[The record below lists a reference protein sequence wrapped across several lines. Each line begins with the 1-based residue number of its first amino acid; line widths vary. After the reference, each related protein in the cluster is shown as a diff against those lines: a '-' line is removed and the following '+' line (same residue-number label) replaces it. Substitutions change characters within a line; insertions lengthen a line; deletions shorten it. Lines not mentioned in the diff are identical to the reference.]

1 MVRVSRFRLVLG
13 AAIGLALAGALTA
26 GANVA
31 LTTISTDP
39 YRNVG
44 SQHATEVEPDSF
56 SFGSTIV
63 ATVQVGRFYSG
74 GSSNIGWGRS
84 TNGGA
89 TWTHGYLPGL
99 TVSSTPPGP
108 YSRAS
113 DPSVA
118 FDAKHGVWL
127 INSLALTGNNSV
139 SGAADVVNR
148 STDGGA
154 TWGNAVTIHAAT
166 GGEDLDKNWIVCDDT
181 AASPFYGRC
190 YAEVD
195 NAGGGNLLEM
205 FSSADGGLTWA
216 PSPVPSVGVIGG
228 QPLVQPNGTV
238 VMPIDDANEG
248 TVESFVSTNGGASYT
263 GPYLVAAI
271 SSHTDAGGI
280 RSGPLPSAE
289 IDGAGK
295 VYVVWQDCRFRNG
308 CAANDIVMSTST
320 DGVAWSPVSRVP
332 IGVTSD
338 AQDHFIPGLAVDRS
352 TSGGSGHLALTYYFY
367 PQRSCNR
374 ATCQLDVGFVSST
387 NGGASWSAATQL
399 AGPMLLTWLPNTSE
413 GRMVGDYMSTS
424 FAGGLAHGLFAVA
437 TSPTGNFS
445 RDCASATPNC
455 HEALTTNAAGMATPL
470 GGDLGSSGD
479 RVVVPSGSVPPASA
493 APVRA
498 R

>member
-1 MVRVSRFRLVLG
+1 VVWTPRLRLALG
-13 AAIGLALAGALTA
+13 AVSILALATAVTA

-39 YRNVG
+39 YKNVG

-63 ATVQVGRFYSG
+63 STIQVGRYYSG

-89 TWTHGYLPGL
+89 AWTHGYLPGL
-99 TVSSTPPGP
+99 TVNSTPPGP
-108 YSRAS
+108 YDRAS

-118 FDAKHGVWL
+118 YDAKHNVWL
-127 INSLALTGNNSV
+127 INSLALKGKSSV
-139 SGAADVVNR
+139 TGAADVVNR

-181 AASPFYGRC
+181 AASPFYGHC

-195 NAGGGNLLEM
+195 NAGGANLLEM
-205 FSSADGGLTWA
+205 FSSTDGGLTWT
-216 PSPVPSVGVIGG
+216 PSTVPSASVIGG

-238 VMPIDDANEG
+238 VMPIDDGNEA
-248 TVESFVSTNGGASYT
+248 TVESFVSTDGGVSYA
-263 GPYLVAAI
+263 GPFLVSSI

-289 IDGAGK
+289 IDAAGK
-295 VYVVWQDCRFRNG
+295 VYVVWQDCRFRAG

-320 DGVAWSPVSRVP
+320 DGMTWSPVARVP
-332 IGVTSD
+332 IGSATD

-352 TSGGSGHLALTYYFY
+352 TSGGSAHLALTYYYY
-367 PQRSCNR
+367 PQRACNR
-374 ATCQLDVGFVSST
+374 TTCQLDVGYVSST
-387 NGGASWSAATQL
+387 NGGSTWSTATQL
-399 AGPMLLTWLPNTSE
+399 AGPMMLTWLPNTSE
-413 GRMVGDYMSTS
+413 GRMVGDYISTS
-424 FAGGLAHGLFAVA
+424 FANGLAHGLFAVA
-437 TSPTGNFS
+437 TSPTGSFS

-455 HEALTTNAAGMATPL
+455 HEALTTNTTGLALPT
-470 GGDLGSSGD
+470 GGLSSVGD
-479 RVVVPSGSVPPASA
+479 QVVVPPGSVPPASA
-493 APVRA
+493 TPVRA